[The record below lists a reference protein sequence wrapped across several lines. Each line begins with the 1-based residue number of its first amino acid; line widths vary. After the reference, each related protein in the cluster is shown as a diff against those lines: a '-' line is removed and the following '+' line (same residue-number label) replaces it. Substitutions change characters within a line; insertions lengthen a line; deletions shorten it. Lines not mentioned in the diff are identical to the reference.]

1 MNGTDSFSGQPLV
14 CSIWGEH
21 ELAAFDHAVIENSQ
35 NGVVACDKHG
45 NLVVFNPTARLWHGL
60 DARSISP
67 REWAA
72 YYRLYLPDGVTLFP
86 PDEIPLARAL
96 RGETVHDVP
105 MIIRAEGQ
113 PPRYVSC
120 GGGPF
125 FDASG
130 HTLGAFVV
138 LVDTTEI
145 HRLTADLEHLASHD
159 VLTGLPNRRT
169 FEAEVER
176 AAAFAGRGTVSTVL
190 FADVDR
196 FKTCNDLYGHV
207 FGDKVL
213 REIAQRMRAVVR
225 DIDTVARIG
234 GDEFGIVLWG
244 MSAESTDALVTRLS
258 EVVSDVGREH
268 GLDVGLSIGSAAITR
283 DSDTS
288 TVLAEADTRMY
299 EDKRSSQ
306 R

>member
-1 MNGTDSFSGQPLV
+1 MERVDSLSGQPLV

-21 ELAAFDHAVIENSQ
+21 ELAAFDRAVIENSQ
-35 NGVVACDKHG
+35 NAVVACDKYG
-45 NLVVFNPTARLWHGL
+45 NLVVFNPTAREWHGL
-60 DARSISP
+60 DARNISP

-86 PDEIPLARAL
+86 SDEIPLNRAL
-96 RGETVHDVP
+96 RGETVREVP
-105 MIIRAEGQ
+105 MVIRAEGQ

-125 FDASG
+125 FDKSG
-130 HTLGAFVV
+130 GTLGAFVV

-176 AAAFAGRGTVSTVL
+176 ATAFAGRGTFSTVL

-196 FKTCNDLYGHV
+196 FKTCNDQFGHV

-213 REIAQRMRAVVR
+213 RVIAQSMKSVVR

-234 GDEFGIVLWG
+234 GDEFGIVLWDLG
-244 MSAESTDALVTRLS
+244 AESVAALATRLS
-258 EVVSDVGREH
+258 DVVSEVGREY
-268 GLDVGLSIGSAAITR
+268 GLDIGLSIGAAAITR

-299 EDKRSSQ
+299 EDKRSS
-306 R
+306 RR